1 LGQASPSPG
10 PFFGRALD
18 PILDPNFPEEI
29 GVRRGFIKKRQRQTK
44 PECDFL

>member
-1 LGQASPSPG
+1 LGWDLSPG

-29 GVRRGFIKKRQRQTK
+29 RGFIDKRQRQTK